1 MNEKIK
7 ITNIQEFEDYRK
19 KYIIVS
25 PHTLFVQ
32 YLTALFPNIVYRDE
46 ALSNTV
52 DKIQN
57 KYDISTYNIINNKNL
72 RDKTISKNTFI
83 EYMGIQDLISERIF
97 KYIDKNNKGK
107 LNKNEFCLGIY
118 QLFYGNFAELS
129 KLSFFICDFNEDG
142 KIYKSDMKLILSYI
156 PKPLNSNMSNYSQ
169 QEYIKKINN
178 IIDEFFKEI
187 KEKKQEEIIEI
198 NYEFYYNKL
207 NESVKERKMNGAFFF
222 FINLLKYIFI
232 NKPFNQES
240 ILAIRYVKDK
250 YLLKAFIPKNLNTVI
265 KNFIPFLTLTQKNQE
280 SDEAFESTDR
290 NFENKNDF
298 LPISLLRKYDKKYT
312 EYKISN
318 KNFNLDKFQKSN
330 LFSNKKITSSV
341 EQNQSLK
348 GFEGT
353 KYELYGNIRKNDST
367 SIKFSNSNNN
377 VHFHLEKI
385 DKKKKTNRNSSIGRL
400 SSGKNLSLK
409 NSNKLTDKA
418 TESLLREKLH
428 RNSMKIP
435 DNTINKSKIDSKN
448 TILPYLSSSSSSGS
462 SFMNFK
468 HKNNNNKEVKVKP
481 FLKLKGKTTSQPDI
495 FENKNI
501 NKNKLSE
508 LIEEIDI
515 SNNNNPLNPVFE
527 YGNYLYKYSEEDNDI
542 FKKYYAVISQKEI
555 LFYSSNLKN
564 ELCSIWYINNTVI
577 SITSKM
583 YINKCIYYPIKVIYK
598 NDLMSVIFFEDK
610 ETQMEFG
617 NNLKININNI
627 NFEDKYEI
635 GDVIGEGHFAT
646 VKKCVNKKS
655 KKEYAVKIID
665 KQKLEK
671 KDIGFIMHEK
681 NYMKIIKHPN
691 IVSLIEDFE
700 NEKYIYLV
708 MEYYKGGDLFSYI
721 YEYYK
726 NKKMISEKNVARI
739 IKIIAQCVQY
749 LNYFGIVHRDLKPE
763 NIVFGENEDIS
774 TLTIIDLGVAI
785 TLPEGQTS
793 TTHIGTLEYTSPEVL
808 TGKPYGKEVD
818 VWSVGIILYTLFT
831 LGSVFPFDCDS
842 KDKKER
848 DQNVGKK
855 IVFLQQEYPKEFF
868 GNKSKYLINLIDKA
882 LEKSQ
887 EKRIKI
893 DDFLNN
899 FWLVN
904 NAK

>member
-7 ITNIQEFEDYRK
+7 ITNIHEFEDYRR

-25 PHTLFVQ
+25 PHSLFVQ
-32 YLTALFPNIVYRDE
+32 YLTALFPNIVLRDE
-46 ALSNTV
+46 ALSNIV
-52 DKIQN
+52 EKNPN
-57 KYDISTYNIINNKNL
+57 KFDISTYNIINNKNL
-72 RDKTISKNTFI
+72 KDRTISKNTFI
-83 EYMGIQDLISERIF
+83 EYMGIQDLISERVF
-97 KYIDKNNKGK
+97 KYIDKNNKDK
-107 LNKNEFCLGIY
+107 LNRNEFCLGIY

-142 KIYKSDMKLILSYI
+142 KIFKSDMKLILSYI

-187 KEKKQEEIIEI
+187 KGKSQEEIIEI
-198 NYEFYYNKL
+198 NYESYYNKL
-207 NESVKERKMNGAFFF
+207 NESVKEKKMNGAFFF

-232 NKPFNQES
+232 NKPFNPES

-250 YLLKAFIPKNLNTVI
+250 YLLKAYIPKNLNTVI
-265 KNFIPFLTLTQKNQE
+265 KNFIPFLTLTQKKQE
-280 SDEAFESTDR
+280 SEEVFQSTNN
-290 NFENKNDF
+290 NFEKKDDF
-298 LPISLLRKYDKKYT
+298 LPISLLKRYDKKFT

-341 EQNQSLK
+341 EQNQSQK
-348 GFEGT
+348 GSEGI
-353 KYELYGNIRKNDST
+353 KYELNVNTRKNENS
-367 SIKFSNSNNN
+367 SFKFSNSNNN
-377 VHFHLEKI
+377 LHFHFEKI
-385 DKKKKTNRNSSIGRL
+385 EKKKKVYNRNSSIGRL

-409 NSNKLTDKA
+409 NSNNKN
-418 TESLLREKLH
+418 TEKETEFLLREKLH
-428 RNSMKIP
+428 RNSVKLP
-435 DNTINKSKIDSKN
+435 DNIFNKSKIDSKN
-448 TILPYLSSSSSSGS
+448 TILPYISSSSSS
-462 SFMNFK
+462 FMNYK
-468 HKNNNNKEVKVKP
+468 HNNNNKKVKIKP
-481 FLKLKGKTTSQPDI
+481 FLKLKGKTISQPDI
-495 FENKNI
+495 FENGNG
-501 NKNKLSE
+501 NDKNKLCE
-508 LIEEIDI
+508 LINEIDI
-515 SNNNNPLNPVFE
+515 SNSNNNPLNNNFE

-577 SITSKM
+577 SIHSKI
-583 YINKCIYYPIKVIYK
+583 YVNKLIYYPIKVIYK
-598 NDLMSVIFFEDK
+598 NDLMSIIFFEDK
-610 ETQMEFG
+610 ETQIEFG

-635 GDVIGEGHFAT
+635 RDIIGEGHFAT
-646 VKKCVNKKS
+646 VKKCINKNNG
-655 KKEYAVKIID
+655 KEYAVKIID

-671 KDIGFIMHEK
+671 KDIGYIMQEK

-721 YEYYK
+721 NEYYK

-785 TLPEGQTS
+785 TLPEGQKS

-818 VWSVGIILYTLFT
+818 VWAVGIILYTLFT
-831 LGSVFPFDCDS
+831 SGSVFPFDCDS

-882 LEKSQ
+882 LEKNQ